1 MDMIGRLRETLTIQ
15 GVGSASEWKSILEG
29 QVRTH
34 EGLPISMQDDP
45 YVPSDSMTFYLKNIP
60 ALTFFTGAHTEYH
73 TPRDVYST
81 INFDGLLKIANFV
94 KDSTVQLASSNPTL
108 TYKKVEAVK
117 TKGTGS
123 WRVYLGTIPDYTQ
136 DAIKGVKISGT
147 SAGSPAEKAGLKSG
161 DVITELANIPINN
174 LYDYMYCLQG
184 LKPNQEALMKVSRQ
198 GKLVEMKIVPV
209 LRE

>member
-1 MDMIGRLRETLTIQ
+1 
-15 GVGSASEWKSILEG
+15 
-29 QVRTH
+29 
-34 EGLPISMQDDP
+34 LPISMQDDP